1 MGSDGSHSGQ
11 FSFGGEMQSMDGA
24 LTQRIWFCR
33 GGSEISSP
41 VHVAAGIAK
50 K

>member
-11 FSFGGEMQSMDGA
+11 FALGGEMQPMDGA
-24 LTQRIWFCR
+24 LTQRIWFYK

-41 VHVAAGIAK
+41 VHVAAGFAEK
-50 K
+50 